1 MTTSKAAI
9 MLRQQEG
16 VRRFPYFCP
25 ANQLTVG
32 AGRNIQAIPF
42 SDDEIDLMLANDIHR
57 VTNELN
63 NTFSWFSE
71 LSQARSDAMIC
82 IGYNLGLNRLLLFK
96 RALFSMS
103 QGKWSDAAY
112 HFMDSKWAK
121 QVPARAQMLT
131 RIIKTGKLEP

>member
-42 SDDEIDLMLANDIHR
+42 SDDEIDLMLANDIQR

-96 RALFSMS
+96 RALHSMS
-103 QGKWSDAAY
+103 GGKWSDAAY
-112 HFMDSKWAK
+112 HFLDSKWAK
-121 QVPARAQMLT
+121 QVPTRAAMLT
-131 RIIKTGKLEP
+131 RIIQSNKVEQ